1 MNKMA
6 REQRGSS
13 NVLEHQEEPD
23 CELDSDSI
31 WCDDFWIYIVIAIG
45 GFFFFIVVGII
56 GNGNKNFK
64 VYRKLYISTMWKNFH
79 ENFLKTAFSLT
90 QKSL

>member
-45 GFFFFIVVGII
+45 GFFFFIIVGII
-56 GNGNKNFK
+56 GNGYKNFK
-64 VYRKLYISTMWKNFH
+64 VYIYEEEK
-79 ENFLKTAFSLT
+79 FS
-90 QKSL
+90 